1 MMSDD
6 QTIAAALAAGRK
18 SGEKMSAYP
27 GPTPRDKAH
36 AFAIQTRA
44 RELLGW
50 ERIGWKCGC
59 TSLRAQESLGTDAP
73 FPGSLYRQ
81 RFFPSGSH
89 VETRLSNSRVTEP
102 EIAFTLARDLKSRGK
117 PYDVDEV
124 LAAVES
130 VHPSIEIVNPRLPK
144 GFGDVVEWY
153 IADGALNDSIVLG
166 KPVRPLAR
174 EAYAALRV
182 QARQNGKV
190 VGEGT
195 GAEALGGPEI
205 VLTWLA
211 NDLIEK
217 GLHLRAG
224 DIVSTGVVV
233 GVFSSK
239 QGDRVEARYDEL
251 GTISVQF

>member
-1 MMSDD
+1 MSDD
-6 QTIAAALAAGRK
+6 RRIAEVLAQGRK
-18 SGEKMSAYP
+18 SGEKLAAYP

-36 AFAIQTRA
+36 AFAIQTMA

-59 TSLRAQESLGTDAP
+59 TSKRAQESLGTDAP
-73 FPGSLYRQ
+73 FPGSLYRE
-81 RFFPSGSH
+81 RRYESGSY
-89 VETRLSNSRVTEP
+89 VETHASNSRVTEP
-102 EIAFTLARDLKSRGK
+102 EIAFTLARDLKARGK
-117 PYDVDEV
+117 AYDVAEV

-166 KPVRPLAR
+166 KPAKPLPR
-174 EAYAALRV
+174 EAYAKLRV
-182 QARQNGKV
+182 QAQQNGKI

-211 NDLIEK
+211 NDLVDK
-217 GLHLRAG
+217 GLFLRAG

-233 GVFSSK
+233 GVFTSNL
-239 QGDRVEARYDEL
+239 GDRVEAKYDHL
-251 GTISVQF
+251 GSISVQF

>member
-1 MMSDD
+1 MSDD
-6 QTIAAALAAGRK
+6 QRIAEALAAGRK
-18 SGEKMSAYP
+18 SGEKLAAYP
-27 GPTPRDKAH
+27 GPTPKDKAH
-36 AFAIQTRA
+36 AFAIQTKA

-50 ERIGWKCGC
+50 ERIGWKVGC

-81 RFFPSGSH
+81 RFFPAGSY
-89 VETRLSNSRVTEP
+89 VETHPTNSRVTEP
-102 EIAFTLARDLKSRGK
+102 EIAFTLARDLKARGK
-117 PYDVDEV
+117 AYDVDEV

-144 GFGDVVEWY
+144 GFGDVVQWY
-153 IADGALNDSIVLG
+153 IADGALNDAIVLG
-166 KPVRPLAR
+166 KPVKPLAR
-174 EAYAALRV
+174 EAYARLRV
-182 QARQNGKV
+182 EARQNGKII
-190 VGEGT
+190 GQGT

-211 NDLIEK
+211 NDLIDK
-217 GLHLRAG
+217 GLYLRAG

-233 GVFSSK
+233 GVFSSN
-239 QGDRVEARYDEL
+239 QGDRVEAKYDEL